1 VSLMSQIGM
10 SGVRA
15 SQTAL
20 TTTSQNVANVNTP
33 GFSRLRTEQMALS
46 GHTTLSGGRGVEVTT
61 IRRIADDFINRQLW
75 RSTSEQGVNSSR
87 QQYLVALEQMMA
99 SEGSNISGGLDDFYA
114 ALNAATS
121 TPDSIALRQQIL
133 NEAKALAQRFNGLS
147 NNIELQLKAVRGQR
161 EAMVTELNGLTGNI
175 AELNK
180 RIGYADATNGDSKA
194 LRDQRDS
201 LVQSLAE
208 LADIRVGEAADGSFS
223 ISLANGQPLVA
234 GQTAGKVS
242 LKLVSEPTMGTTPA
256 KTDNHQSFSLEFAG
270 TDFPMAR
277 DGWGGKLGGLH
288 DAEYTSLRS
297 IQHSINQMA
306 GELATQ
312 FNTALAAGT
321 DLNNLNP
328 GKALFTFTEDS
339 VSKVLVI
346 NDLKP
351 DELAFS
357 SAANEPGNNKTLLA
371 LLELKN
377 ATITV
382 DGNTS
387 TLNDVYVSL
396 LGKVASES
404 RQGQAD
410 LETSTSVLSQ
420 VQAQRDSISAV
431 NLDEEGVNLMNFQQ
445 AYQANLKVIST
456 ARDLFDSMLAVF

>member
-1 VSLMSQIGM
+1 MSLMSQIGM

-33 GFSRLRTEQMALS
+33 GFSRLRTEQMSLS
-46 GHTTLSGGRGVEVTT
+46 GHTTLSGGRGVEITT
-61 IRRIADDFINRQLW
+61 IRRIADDYVNRQLW
-75 RSTSEQGVNSSR
+75 RSTSEQGINSSR

-99 SEGSNISGGLDDFYA
+99 SEGSNISGGLDDLYA
-114 ALNAATS
+114 ALNATTS

-133 NEAKALAQRFNGLS
+133 NEAGALTQRFNGLS

-234 GQTAGKVS
+234 GATAATVS
-242 LKLVSEPTMGTTPA
+242 LSAGADNEQDFKLS
-256 KTDNHQSFSLEFAG
+256 FAG
-270 TDFPMAR
+270 TEFPMAR

-288 DAEYTSLRS
+288 DAEYNSLRS
-297 IQHSINQMA
+297 IQGSINQMA

-312 FNTALAAGT
+312 FNTVLASGT
-321 DLNNLNP
+321 DLDGNP
-328 GKALFTFTEDS
+328 GKPLFVYDPTS
-339 VSKVLVI
+339 ISQVLTVAS
-346 NDLKP
+346 LSP
-351 DELAFS
+351 RELAFS
-357 SAANEPGNNKTLLA
+357 VSGANAAQGNNETLLE
-371 LLELKN
+371 LIQLKN
-377 ATITV
+377 ATVTV

-387 TLNDVYVSL
+387 TLNDAYASL
-396 LGKVASES
+396 LGKVASQS

-410 LETSTSVLSQ
+410 LETATSVLAQ

-431 NLDEEGVNLMNFQQ
+431 SLDEEGVNLMNFQQ

>member
-1 VSLMSQIGM
+1 MSLMSQIGM

-33 GFSRLRTEQMALS
+33 GFSRLRTEQMSLS
-46 GHTTLSGGRGVEVTT
+46 GHTTLSGGRGVEITT
-61 IRRIADDFINRQLW
+61 IRRIADDYVNRQLW
-75 RSTSEQGVNSSR
+75 RSTSEQGINSSR

-99 SEGSNISGGLDDFYA
+99 SEGSNISGGLDDLYA
-114 ALNAATS
+114 ALNATTS

-133 NEAKALAQRFNGLS
+133 NEARALTQRFNGLS

-223 ISLANGQPLVA
+223 VSLANGQPLVA
-234 GQTAGKVS
+234 GATAATVS
-242 LKLVSEPTMGTTPA
+242 LSAGADNEQDFKLS
-256 KTDNHQSFSLEFAG
+256 FAG
-270 TDFPMAR
+270 TEFPMAR

-288 DAEYTSLRS
+288 DAEYNSLRS
-297 IQHSINQMA
+297 IQGSINQMA

-312 FNTALAAGT
+312 FNTVLASGT
-321 DLNNLNP
+321 DLDGNP
-328 GKALFTFTEDS
+328 GKPLFVYDPTS
-339 VSKVLVI
+339 ISQVLTVAS
-346 NDLKP
+346 LSP
-351 DELAFS
+351 RELAFS
-357 SAANEPGNNKTLLA
+357 TSGANAAQGNNETLLE
-371 LLELKN
+371 LIQLKN
-377 ATITV
+377 ATVTV

-387 TLNDVYVSL
+387 TLNDAYASL
-396 LGKVASES
+396 LGKVASQS

-410 LETSTSVLSQ
+410 LETATSVLAQ

-431 NLDEEGVNLMNFQQ
+431 SLDEEGVNLMNFQQ

>member
-33 GFSRLRTEQMALS
+33 GFSRLRTEQMSLS

-61 IRRIADDFINRQLW
+61 IRRIADDYVNRQLW
-75 RSTSEQGVNSSR
+75 RSTSEQGINSSR

-99 SEGSNISGGLDDFYA
+99 SEGSNISGGLDDLYA
-114 ALNAATS
+114 ALNATTS

-133 NEAKALAQRFNGLS
+133 NEAGALTQRFNGLS

-234 GQTAGKVS
+234 GATAATVS
-242 LKLVSEPTMGTTPA
+242 LSAGASNEQDFKLS
-256 KTDNHQSFSLEFAG
+256 FAG
-270 TDFPMAR
+270 TEFPMAR

-288 DAEYTSLRS
+288 DAEYNSLRS
-297 IQHSINQMA
+297 IQGSINQMA

-312 FNTALAAGT
+312 FNTILASGT
-321 DLNNLNP
+321 DLDGNP
-328 GKALFTFTEDS
+328 GKPLFVYDPTS
-339 VSKVLVI
+339 ISQVLTVAS
-346 NDLKP
+346 LSP
-351 DELAFS
+351 RELAFS
-357 SAANEPGNNKTLLA
+357 ASGANAAQGNNETLLE
-371 LLELKN
+371 LIQLKN
-377 ATITV
+377 ATVTV

-387 TLNDVYVSL
+387 TLNDAYASL
-396 LGKVASES
+396 LGKVASQS

-410 LETSTSVLSQ
+410 LETATSVLAQ

-431 NLDEEGVNLMNFQQ
+431 SLDEEGVNLMNFQQ

>member
-1 VSLMSQIGM
+1 
-10 SGVRA
+10 
-15 SQTAL
+15 
-20 TTTSQNVANVNTP
+20 
-33 GFSRLRTEQMALS
+33 
-46 GHTTLSGGRGVEVTT
+46 
-61 IRRIADDFINRQLW
+61 
-75 RSTSEQGVNSSR
+75 
-87 QQYLVALEQMMA
+87 
-99 SEGSNISGGLDDFYA
+99 
-114 ALNAATS
+114 
-121 TPDSIALRQQIL
+121 
-133 NEAKALAQRFNGLS
+133 
-147 NNIELQLKAVRGQR
+147 
-161 EAMVTELNGLTGNI
+161 
-175 AELNK
+175 
-180 RIGYADATNGDSKA
+180 
-194 LRDQRDS
+194 
-201 LVQSLAE
+201 
-208 LADIRVGEAADGSFS
+208 
-223 ISLANGQPLVA
+223 
-234 GQTAGKVS
+234 
-242 LKLVSEPTMGTTPA
+242 
-256 KTDNHQSFSLEFAG
+256 
-270 TDFPMAR
+270 
-277 DGWGGKLGGLH
+277 
-288 DAEYTSLRS
+288 
-297 IQHSINQMA
+297 
-306 GELATQ
+306 
-312 FNTALAAGT
+312 
-321 DLNNLNP
+321 NLNP

-456 ARDLFDSMLAVF
+456 ARDQFDSMLAVF